1 MGVRIPPGLPLNY
14 GDVMQVWVILEED
27 RGVGVMVCGVYT
39 SEKAAEA
46 SCTGN
51 QWVEGPFSVLI

>member
-1 MGVRIPPGLPLNY
+1 
-14 GDVMQVWVILEED
+14 MQVWVILEQD
-27 RGVGVMVCGVYT
+27 RGLGVTVVNVYT

-46 SCTGN
+46 SCIGN